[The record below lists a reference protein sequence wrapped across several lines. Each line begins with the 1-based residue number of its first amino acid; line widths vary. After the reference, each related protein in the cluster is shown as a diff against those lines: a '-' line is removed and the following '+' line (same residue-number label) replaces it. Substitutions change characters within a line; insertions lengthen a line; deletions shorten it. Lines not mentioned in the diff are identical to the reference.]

1 MVKWRVLHIIS
12 LRRTFDQSLMNIFSR
27 IKEIL
32 FKHEFQDSNSWSSA
46 VNLTLNRHGWAM
58 RSAHQPAK
66 ASICPKYNENPSK
79 GKGDMERT
87 WNSMKFNCDWILSLH
102 CLVGV
107 SVHRLPEVN
116 IWTSLDAFPCKGNR
130 NMEGVQN
137 SKFLNSWPSIVTL
150 TFREHGWSDGVCTSP
165 YWRYDQSLMK
175 ILPRWQRYG
184 MEQNSRLKLVTF
196 SCDLDLESAWLSYR
210 FCIAF
215 YCREHFT

>member
-1 MVKWRVLHIIS
+1 MKGSAHHFTEANIWPKFNEYLFPDKGDIIQTRIS
-12 LRRTFDQSLMNIFSR
+12 RLKLLIFSC
-27 IKEIL
+27 
-32 FKHEFQDSNSWSSA
+32 EFDLESPW
-46 VNLTLNRHGWAM
+46 LAM

-79 GKGDMERT
+79 GKRDMERT

-102 CLVGV
+102 CLVGA

-116 IWTSLDAFPCKGNR
+116 MWTSLNALPCKGNR

>member
-1 MVKWRVLHIIS
+1 MAGLCVLHIS
-12 LRRTFDQSLMNIFSR
+12 QLRRAFAQSIMKILPR
-27 IKEIL
+27 VKEIWRV
-32 FKHEFQDSNSWSSA
+32 HEI
-46 VNLTLNRHGWAM
+46 
-58 RSAHQPAK
+58 P
-66 ASICPKYNENPSK
+66 
-79 GKGDMERT
+79 
-87 WNSMKFNCDWILSLH
+87 WNSTVTESWVCTVWS
-102 CLVGV
+102 

-116 IWTSLDAFPCKGNR
+116 IWTSLNALPCKGNR

-196 SCDLDLESAWLSYR
+196 SCDFDLESAWLSYR